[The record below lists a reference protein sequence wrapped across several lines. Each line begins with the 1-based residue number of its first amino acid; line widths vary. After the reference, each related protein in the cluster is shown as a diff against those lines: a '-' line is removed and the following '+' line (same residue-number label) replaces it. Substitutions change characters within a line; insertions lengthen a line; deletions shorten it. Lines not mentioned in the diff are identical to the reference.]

1 MIQERR
7 RHPRLPIEGGE
18 AAILPVSLSVRI
30 LDISLSG
37 VLVQSRQPARQGD
50 RGRLRLALGGHP
62 FTADVEVKRVSHG
75 ANEGDYRIGVAFL
88 GLSPESRQMIVRFTQ
103 Q

>member
-1 MIQERR
+1 VHQERR
-7 RHPRLPIEGGE
+7 RYPRLPIQGGE

-37 VLVQSRQPARQGD
+37 VLVHSRQFARQGD
-50 RGRLRLALGGHP
+50 RGRLRLALGGQP
-62 FTADVEVKRVSHG
+62 FTADIEVRRVSPG
-75 ANEGDYRIGVAFL
+75 TGDSDYRIGVSFV
-88 GLSPESRQMIVRFTQ
+88 GLNPELRQMIVRFTQ